1 MYFFRPFVAEMARFT
16 AVGHGA
22 GDTCALGNL
31 QSGGAFANAPLLAQ
45 RPDGASMSTSPA
57 RTLKGSRRLQRRHDR
72 RSPSPQWQ
80 FLRGFLKNPV
90 MVGSIIPSSKVL
102 IEKMLGPV
110 DWANTRVFVEY
121 GPGVGTFTRPVLDR
135 LGPDATLVT
144 IDTNPDFTRYLKEA
158 IDDPRLVAVH
168 GSAADVE
175 KILADR
181 NLGSA
186 DYVLSGLPFSTL
198 PPGVGDDI
206 AEATANVIRPGG
218 AFLVYQ
224 FSPKVRQF
232 IAPYFDRLVRG
243 FEWINVP
250 PAVLFWA
257 YKGEPAA

>member
-1 MYFFRPFVAEMARFT
+1 
-16 AVGHGA
+16 
-22 GDTCALGNL
+22 
-31 QSGGAFANAPLLAQ
+31 
-45 RPDGASMSTSPA
+45 MSTSPA

-102 IEKMLGPV
+102 IEKMLSPV

-121 GPGVGTFTRPVLDR
+121 GPGVGTFTRPILDR

-175 KILADR
+175 KIIAAHGHDH
-181 NLGSA
+181 A

-198 PPGVGDDI
+198 PPGVGEEI
-206 AEATANVIRPGG
+206 GAATGRAIRDGG

-224 FSPKVRQF
+224 FSPKVRDF
-232 IAPYFDRLVRG
+232 IAPHFERIDRG

-250 PAVLFWA
+250 PATLFWA
-257 YKGEPAA
+257 WRDRA